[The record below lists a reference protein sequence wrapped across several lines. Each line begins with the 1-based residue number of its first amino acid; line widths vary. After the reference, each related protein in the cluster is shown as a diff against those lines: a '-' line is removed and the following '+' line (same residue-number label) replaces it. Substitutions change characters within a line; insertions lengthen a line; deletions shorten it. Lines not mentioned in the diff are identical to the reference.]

1 MSIWNGLD
9 SQLSNQRKG
18 DPDMSGCI
26 WMFSDQLDDWDIAML
41 QKDFVTYNEGSMYY
55 GLGMKPFTRLAHE
68 AGAVYKIGKMVRI
81 KREPFEAYLR
91 SIRARKN

>member
-41 QKDFVTYNEGSMYY
+41 QKDFVTYNSFVRMY
-55 GLGMKPFTRLAHE
+55 MNT
-68 AGAVYKIGKMVRI
+68 
-81 KREPFEAYLR
+81 YLR
-91 SIRARKN
+91 NMKSICL